1 MLYAVVLFD
10 PLAADFNI
18 DGVWLVMYNEQP
30 RLLSGVSTLQGV
42 GIKINQKISPPNRM
56 HVKVCTC
63 TWSLGCPFSFH
74 FLLLPS
80 LLAHPYHSFLLTF
93 FLSFTV
99 RSCPSLPSKSSV
111 LLKDYIVF
119 HRLAYKPIPYAAAV
133 AKFGWWDDIINDYQT
148 CLVVELYFQGHV
160 LKQMQ
165 YFVC

>member
-63 TWSLGCPFSFH
+63 TWSLSCPFSFY

-80 LLAHPYHSFLLTF
+80 LLADSYHSFLLTF

-119 HRLAYKPIPYAAAV
+119 HRPYLQAHTICCSSCQIWLV
-133 AKFGWWDDIINDYQT
+133 AWYNKWLSDLSSCRTLFPRT
-148 CLVVELYFQGHV
+148 CA
-160 LKQMQ
+160 
-165 YFVC
+165 